1 MIERMGGQ
9 VHHFFLLL
17 LSPCLLC
24 SSAVGVLVALLVPI
38 TTVPVMLSS
47 SGLLL
52 TTVPVMLSS
61 SGLLLTL
68 YTDLVSFDLPNH
80 YLTRSM
86 SVVFRLSLVF

>member
-1 MIERMGGQ
+1 LGLLLAALVLASSLFFCVG
-9 VHHFFLLL
+9 VFLLL

-52 TTVPVMLSS
+52 T
-61 SGLLLTL
+61 L

-86 SVVFRLSLVF
+86 SVVFHLSLVF